1 MADTTR
7 AGVRDVRAVV
17 PAGGSCSWELT
28 VPLEAVVD
36 ADGVLHIAGRHRVGQ
51 EADRTCTRR
60 TYIIS
65 VPEGV
70 LCVLPAQ

>member
-1 MADTTR
+1 MAHTTR

-17 PAGGSCSWELT
+17 PAGGSSSWKLT
-28 VPLEAVVD
+28 IPLEAVVD
-36 ADGVLHIAGRHRVGQ
+36 ADGVLQVAGRHRVGQ

-60 TYIIS
+60 TDIKN

-70 LCVLPAQ
+70 LCVFPAQ